1 MRPNSKQ
8 ITNLLK
14 NPDPSIVIYL
24 FYGSDRG
31 LTNERIKLILQRLE
45 VDPND
50 PFSVS
55 YLTGS
60 EVKKNPG
67 RLTDE
72 ATSQSLIGGKR
83 VVRLTIGGEDI
94 TKALTECLKYNEIST
109 ILIEA
114 GELLPRS
121 PVRKFIENNDKTA
134 AIPGYLDNKT
144 GINELIELTL
154 KSHQLTIN
162 KTARDY
168 LVNNLGSDRMVTR
181 RELEKLATYMGS
193 EKDITFGDVL
203 STISDNGAF
212 SMDKVVYPVANGN
225 HLLAEINLQ
234 RAFNEGQT
242 PITVIRATIRHFHK
256 LHFALS
262 HIENG
267 YSPQN
272 ALKEIKPPILFLF
285 IDEFLGQV
293 NRWSVNKVE
302 NALNLLTQA
311 EIDCKTTGMPMNAI
325 CGRILLRL
333 SKAVPN

>member
-1 MRPNSKQ
+1 MRPSSKQ

-14 NPDPSIVIYL
+14 NPDPSIIIYL
-24 FYGSDRG
+24 FYGPDRG
-31 LTNERIKLILQRLE
+31 LTNERINLILQCLE

-50 PFSVS
+50 PFSIS

-60 EVKKNPG
+60 EVKKSPG
-67 RLTDE
+67 CLTDE
-72 ATSQSLIGGKR
+72 AKSQSLIGGKR

-94 TKALTECLKYNEIST
+94 TKALTECLKYNDIST

-154 KSHQLTIN
+154 KTHQLTIN

-168 LVNNLGSDRMVTR
+168 LINNLGSDRMVTR

-193 EKDITFGDVL
+193 EKDITLDDVL

-256 LHFALS
+256 LHLALS
-262 HIENG
+262 YIENG
-267 YSPQN
+267 YSPQK
-272 ALKEIKPPILFLF
+272 AVKEIKPPILFLF
-285 IDEFLGQV
+285 IDEFLNQV
-293 NRWSVNKVE
+293 NRWSVKKVE
-302 NALNLLTQA
+302 NALNLLMEA
-311 EIDCKTTGMPMNAI
+311 EIDCKTTGMPMNAV